1 MPIWYS
7 GTVKIIGNTKPF
19 HEWKEKKDYSNF
31 ADTFIKVN
39 NIGERYTKWGVK
51 WDLARV
57 DFVETGDYN
66 IFSFSFDTAWGSP
79 IYLWKNIEEK
89 YSVMIIEYGFEEQQV
104 EFYKYLNGYTVKF
117 DYYDW
122 MKEKFNYQ
130 SNIEDEEEEEDNFI
144 EWRNNIFMD
153 VLNEWNKTSGNFIDT
168 NWEKVVLP

>member
-1 MPIWYS
+1 M
-7 GTVKIIGNTKPF
+7 
-19 HEWKEKKDYSNF
+19 
-31 ADTFIKVN
+31 
-39 NIGERYTKWGVK
+39 
-51 WDLARV
+51 
-57 DFVETGDYN
+57 
-66 IFSFSFDTAWGSP
+66 GSP

-153 VLNEWNKTSGNFIDT
+153 VLNEWNKTS
-168 NWEKVVLP
+168 